1 MPHAGAAACLVHAE
15 CSLSLLLLATCTGL
29 DIWAASVEPLIPAI
43 LKAHAG
49 LPTIPGPVCILLFPD
64 GAFWFLQ
71 AESQKCGQ
79 VTFPWCS
86 QAARDTEDAAER
98 MEGLRGPGE
107 TLLAP
112 EGGARMD
119 FSSPFFF
126 QPWTLQCPAQ
136 RVGASP
142 QIPRTAAKCGVPER
156 GQPS

>member
-1 MPHAGAAACLVHAE
+1 MCLVHAV
-15 CSLSLLLLATCTGL
+15 CSPSRLLLATCTGL

-49 LPTIPGPVCILLFPD
+49 LPTIPGPACILLFPD

-86 QAARDTEDAAER
+86 QAARDTEDAAGR
-98 MEGLRGPGE
+98 MEGLWGPGE

-112 EGGARMD
+112 EGGARVD
-119 FSSPFFF
+119 LIPFLLPALDPAVSCPEDRCISSDSKDSCQVWGP
-126 QPWTLQCPAQ
+126 
-136 RVGASP
+136 
-142 QIPRTAAKCGVPER
+142 
-156 GQPS
+156 